1 MDLRDFFSAH
11 PRPAVAFSGGADSAF
26 LLWSAVRWGVQPTA
40 YYVKTAFQTDAED
53 ADAQQLAESLSV
65 PLRVIR
71 LDALAQD
78 GVAANGPR
86 RCYFCKKAIFTAILA
101 QAAADGCGVVLEG
114 TNASDDVDDR
124 PGWQALQELGVLSP
138 LRLCGLTKPE
148 LRRLSRE
155 AGLPTWD
162 KPAAACLA
170 TRIPTNTPITPEALD
185 RVARA
190 GGGGAGLLR
199 LPGAADGGGLPPG
212 ADGTPAVPGPF
223 PAGNAGGNAVAAGGD
238 GVSGFDA
245 PATVG
250 DGSGWIS
257 ERHGGGAPMQ
267 SGRYDRRR
275 HRLCIVAAAGRRG
288 TGCLD
293 GAHLYEEKPAR
304 GAADMFVPC
313 SSG

>member
-26 LLWSAVRWGVQPTA
+26 LLWSAVRWGAQPTA

-124 PGWQALQELGVLSP
+124 PGWQALQELEVLSP

-155 AGLPTWD
+155 A
-162 KPAAACLA
+162 
-170 TRIPTNTPITPEALD
+170 
-185 RVARA
+185 
-190 GGGGAGLLR
+190 
-199 LPGAADGGGLPPG
+199 
-212 ADGTPAVPGPF
+212 
-223 PAGNAGGNAVAAGGD
+223 
-238 GVSGFDA
+238 
-245 PATVG
+245 
-250 DGSGWIS
+250 
-257 ERHGGGAPMQ
+257 
-267 SGRYDRRR
+267 
-275 HRLCIVAAAGRRG
+275 
-288 TGCLD
+288 
-293 GAHLYEEKPAR
+293 
-304 GAADMFVPC
+304 
-313 SSG
+313 